1 MIEQT
6 NISASDPPA
15 RNAMLIALEII
26 EMIPKDKI
34 DFYNDISHLIH
45 TDYVYKDHSSLQ
57 TPHNWIK
64 LQQIMHRHIPAPDEE
79 WKEKI
84 VDVFI
89 GKTKS

>member
-34 DFYNDISHLIH
+34 DFYNDIYHLIH

-57 TPHNWIK
+57 TPRNWIK

>member
-64 LQQIMHRHIPAPDEE
+64 LQQIMHRRIPAPDHRLPIERKAE
-79 WKEKI
+79 A
-84 VDVFI
+84 
-89 GKTKS
+89 